1 MSEEVKLE
9 ENAPNGV
16 LNQCSEC
23 LKANPYLVLLRSHV
37 NRSGVAATRD
47 HDRYSDARDQ
57 HPQGHLGATVL
68 A

>member
-23 LKANPYLVLLRSHV
+23 LKSNPDLVLLWSYV
-37 NRSGVAATRD
+37 NSSGVAAARD
-47 HDRYSDARDQ
+47 HDRYSDARE
-57 HPQGHLGATVL
+57 
-68 A
+68 